1 MHETRVAVFRFS
13 CYRVFM
19 IKRTRHMKRVA
30 DLLRTHPVVAILGAR
45 QVGKTTL
52 AREIESSFP
61 GPVTRIDLE
70 DPDDL
75 ARLSEPKLALEPLE
89 GLVVIDE
96 VQRRAELFPVLRVL
110 VDRSDRDTRFLV
122 LGSAGQELLRQ
133 SSETLAGRIA
143 YHELGGFALDE
154 VGEVAADRLWLR
166 GGFPRSFLSE
176 SEADS
181 VEWRRAFVQTFV
193 ERDLP
198 SLGVRVP
205 GPTLHRFWRMLANY
219 HAQTWNGAELG
230 RAFGVSATTVRNYL
244 DTLEAALVV
253 RVLPPWHENIGKR
266 QVKSPKVYIGDAGLL
281 HVLLG
286 IEERNDL
293 EGHPKVGA
301 SWEGFV
307 IQELVRHLGARP
319 EELFFWAT
327 HQGAELDLVVVRGEK
342 RRGFEVKRTT
352 APAATRSMYFARE
365 TLGIE
370 SVDCIH
376 AGNDTFP
383 LAKGIRAVA
392 FSHMHSDIEPL

>member
-1 MHETRVAVFRFS
+1 ME
-13 CYRVFM
+13 
-19 IKRTRHMKRVA
+19 RVA

-52 AREIESSFP
+52 ARQLAHHFP
-61 GPVTRIDLE
+61 GPVTRLDLE

-75 ARLSEPKLALEPLE
+75 ARLTEPKLALESLK

-96 VQRRAELFPVLRVL
+96 VQRRPELFPVLRVL
-110 VDRSDRDTRFLV
+110 VDRPDRGTSFLV
-122 LGSAGQELLRQ
+122 LGSAGQDLLRQ

-154 VGEVAADRLWLR
+154 VGEGAADRLWLR

-205 GPTLHRFWRMLANY
+205 GPTLHRFWRMLAHY

-230 RAFGVSATTVRNYL
+230 RAFGVSAATVRDYL

-253 RVLPPWHENIGKR
+253 RVLPPWHENIAKR
-266 QVKSPKVYIGDAGLL
+266 QVKSPKVYIGDVGLL
-281 HVLLG
+281 HALLG

-307 IQELVRHLGARP
+307 IQELVRHLGARR
-319 EELFFWAT
+319 EELYFWAT
-327 HQGAELDLVVVRGEK
+327 HQGADLDLVVVRGEK

-352 APAATRSMYFARE
+352 APVATRSMHSARE

-370 SVDCIH
+370 RIVCIH

-383 LAKGIRAVA
+383 LAEGIRAVA
-392 FSHMHSDIEPL
+392 FSRMHSDIEPL